1 MRRSFIPLATVCT
14 LLFLLCGVVSAQQDK
29 EPLKVIMTLK
39 KIVVRD
45 GVETKQSAETVKPG
59 DLAEYTVEYR
69 NQSAQAVRGVLGDLP
84 IPVGMSYES
93 GSAVPSGFL
102 ASTDGKNFSAE
113 PLKRRQ
119 RNPDGS
125 ETDVL
130 VPLREYRALRWD
142 LGEISPKTSK
152 TVRARV
158 KVLPAASATETKK
171 H

>member
-1 MRRSFIPLATVCT
+1 M
-14 LLFLLCGVVSAQQDK
+14 VSAQQDK

-102 ASTDGKNFSAE
+102 ASTDGKSFSAA
-113 PLKRRQ
+113 PLKRHQ
-119 RNPDGS
+119 KNSDGT
-125 ETDVL
+125 EAE
-130 VPLREYRALRWD
+130 VPVPFKEYRALRWE
-142 LGEISPKTSK
+142 LGEIAAKTSK

-158 KVLPAASATETKK
+158 RVLPTAPATEIKK